1 MKFISLFAGIGG
13 FDLGLE
19 RAGMQCVG
27 QVERNPCCQRVLAHH
42 WPEVKRIGDI
52 RNVNGT
58 EFGAVDLVCGG
69 FPCQPFSHAGKRK
82 GKADDRYLW
91 PEMLRVIQ
99 AYRPAWVLGENVAGI
114 VSMALDTVL
123 SDLEAQ
129 GYQCE
134 AFIIPACAVD
144 AKHERKRVWI
154 VGHSESGENN
164 RREPGVVAK
173 EEGCRQ
179 GFNNATYS
187 SGETMAHSQGIG
199 SRSGFC
205 ETGQGKNGNQFTD
218 SGSDVSGPHGSGGG
232 ERRRAEPVQPE
243 QYPAQCSG
251 KVVSYT
257 VNDGRNRTEGNEPKP
272 GSDESDN
279 GIFERG
285 YEPEPGV
292 GGTLDGFSGWLDG
305 LDLNISHKL
314 YLTYAKETNQR
325 PGEVLRT
332 LRNSILSQG
341 IQWPIGRQECF
352 SSSQVLLAYLCKLEA
367 QAIDKAGLQ
376 LEGTEALENCLRSL
390 QCNNQPSG
398 APLESAIKRQ
408 RAREYSDPLQAL
420 SRLLAHDGQKAFVG
434 YRRTYANSLPAW
446 FDGWEN
452 GINRVANGVPG
463 RVDRLRSLGNAVV
476 PPVVAVIGRAIRRAN
491 IVCAERLPDIKEA
504 QLTAYNTAM
513 PGGVPPQICEA
524 QTSA

>member
-27 QVERNPCCQRVLAHH
+27 QVEINPFCQRVLAHH
-42 WPEVKRIGDI
+42 WPKVKRIGDI

-114 VSMALDTVL
+114 VNMALDTVL

-144 AKHERKRVWI
+144 AKHERKRVYI
-154 VGHSESGENN
+154 VAHSALRKND
-164 RREPGVVAK
+164 RREPGVVAEAERCWK
-173 EEGCRQ
+173 SFDTASIACGQNVPYSHSTGC
-179 GFNNATYS
+179 
-187 SGETMAHSQGIG
+187 
-199 SRSGFC
+199 
-205 ETGQGKNGNQFTD
+205 
-218 SGSDVSGPHGSGGG
+218 G
-232 ERRRAEPVQPE
+232 ERRRAESIQPE

-251 KVVSYT
+251 QVVSHT
-257 VNDGRNRTEGNEPKP
+257 VNDGRNRTEGNEAEQ
-272 GSDESDN
+272 GSDEPDN

-285 YEPEPGV
+285 HTWEPEPGV
-292 GGTLDGFSGWLDG
+292 G
-305 LDLNISHKL
+305 
-314 YLTYAKETNQR
+314 
-325 PGEVLRT
+325 
-332 LRNSILSQG
+332 
-341 IQWPIGRQECF
+341 
-352 SSSQVLLAYLCKLEA
+352 
-367 QAIDKAGLQ
+367 
-376 LEGTEALENCLRSL
+376 
-390 QCNNQPSG
+390 
-398 APLESAIKRQ
+398 
-408 RAREYSDPLQAL
+408 
-420 SRLLAHDGQKAFVG
+420 
-434 YRRTYANSLPAW
+434 
-446 FDGWEN
+446 
-452 GINRVANGVPG
+452 RVANGVPG

-476 PPVVAVIGRAIRRAN
+476 PQVVEVIGRAILRAH
-491 IVCAERLPDIKEA
+491 VLCAERLPDIKEA
-504 QLTAYNTAM
+504 RLTAYNTAM